1 MLCFDDVGLPTAMTH
16 TSPACSICVMDLEAD
31 DADETELRLPDAS
44 FGGAAY
50 SPNKK
55 YERDSGC
62 RNARRDAN
70 PANST

>member
-1 MLCFDDVGLPTAMTH
+1 MH
-16 TSPACSICVMDLEAD
+16 LEAG
-31 DADETELRLPDAS
+31 DADEAELRSPDAS

-50 SPNKK
+50 SPKKK
-55 YERDSGC
+55 YERDSER